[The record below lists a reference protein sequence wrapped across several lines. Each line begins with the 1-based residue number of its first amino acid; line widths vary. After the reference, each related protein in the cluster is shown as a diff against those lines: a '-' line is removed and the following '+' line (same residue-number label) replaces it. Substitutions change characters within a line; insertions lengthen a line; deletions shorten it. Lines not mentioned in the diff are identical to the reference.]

1 MIKTRK
7 GYMKRFVK
15 IKHSLSGVYL
25 ICALITVWLSGC
37 SSDNTTPPLAQQAKP
52 TPENLVVSPYHNTA
66 LMTDAQVLFN
76 REVNLLTGWNH
87 VPSYPNEFTKLS
99 FPREF
104 YQIMSTHQSEY
115 YPFSSTL
122 IKKYHNWHH
131 QHANGITAKFPQL
144 VYGGVA
150 GIELVLRINRERSH
164 LPDLQQLAKIYQ
176 PWLDNEQLARLD
188 DGNVHLSL
196 SLRSDEKAQSPR
208 FNAEYFLTLNVNSQ
222 LDAWY
227 HVFIP
232 ITEFIQYNEIN
243 YQKTGLSKEQANPM
257 VVADFKLSA
266 ETQGGKVLRHFIR
279 DNYNEQVPAVFK
291 EIGLEI
297 QYLAIVNKHHL

>member
-1 MIKTRK
+1 
-7 GYMKRFVK
+7 MKK
-15 IKHSLSGVYL
+15 HINIKHLLSCFYL
-25 ICALITVWLSGC
+25 ITTLFTVLLSGC
-37 SSDNTTPPLAQQAKP
+37 SSDNTILSPAQQAKP
-52 TPENLVVSPYHNTA
+52 SAEHLLVSPYQNTA
-66 LMTDAQVLFN
+66 LMADAQVLFN

-87 VPSYPNEFTKLS
+87 VPSYPNEFTRLS
-99 FPREF
+99 FPHEF
-104 YQIMSTHQSEY
+104 YQVSSTHQSVN
-115 YPFSSTL
+115 YPFSVTL

-196 SLRSDEKAQSPR
+196 SLRSAEKAQSPR

-266 ETQGGKVLRHFIR
+266 ETQGGKVLRHFIS